1 MFHTSSPFRAG
12 TRYWAAGDDILASV
26 SPTLLTCEGDHHL
39 VSKRLRQNDN
49 PRLLHEAALANSV
62 PDLAPV
68 GNPMHAGWG
77 FLSETTSWRVCRM
90 HGARGGPEGERKW
103 KLSSR
108 REDKGIFRAE
118 KAYSELGL
126 AVMVGRTV
134 SPSL

>member
-1 MFHTSSPFRAG
+1 
-12 TRYWAAGDDILASV
+12 
-26 SPTLLTCEGDHHL
+26 
-39 VSKRLRQNDN
+39 
-49 PRLLHEAALANSV
+49 
-62 PDLAPV
+62 
-68 GNPMHAGWG
+68 
-77 FLSETTSWRVCRM
+77 M
-90 HGARGGPEGERKW
+90 HGARGGSEGERKW